1 MSKMIYGVKDKP
13 PLRKWIILSLQH
25 VFAFFGATVLVP
37 ILTGLDVGVGL
48 VASGIG
54 TLIYILCTKGKVPIY
69 LGSSFAYIGAIIAAS
84 AAGGYGSAYVGLIT
98 VGLIYIA
105 VAIVLHFTGT
115 GWLKKLLAPVVV
127 GPMIMIIGLSLAPVA
142 ISQAGLDG
150 SGNLYTILTAVITLI
165 TVIFVSLKGKG
176 FFRVIP
182 FLVAVA
188 VGYVFAAMFGLVD
201 WTVFQNVAFL
211 QVPNFTFIGTYALD
225 FSAVLMFAPI
235 AFVTIA
241 EHIGDH
247 TVIGEITG
255 NDFLADP
262 GLDRTLLGDGIAT
275 GVAAMIGGPA
285 NTSYSE
291 NVGVV
296 GITKV
301 ASVWVT
307 GLAAIFAI
315 ILGFFGYIQAFIMS
329 IPQAVLG
336 GMSII
341 LFGLIAANGV
351 HVIRKANVNLGSMR
365 TIIIVAVM
373 LVLGL
378 GGAAI
383 TIGAATIGGMSLAVI
398 AGILLNTF
406 LPEEKEIV

>member
-1 MSKMIYGVKDKP
+1 MLYGPKDRP
-13 PLRKWIILSLQH
+13 AFGKWLVLALQH
-25 VFAFFGATVLVP
+25 VFAMFGATVLVP

-69 LGSSFAYIGAIIAAS
+69 LGSSFAYIGAIITAS
-84 AAGGYGSAYVGLIT
+84 AAGGYGSAYVGLIA
-98 VGLIYIA
+98 VGLIYVA
-105 VAIVLHFTGT
+105 VSIVLHFTGT
-115 GWLKKLLAPVVV
+115 GWLKKLLAPVIV
-127 GPMIMIIGLSLAPVA
+127 GPMIIIIGLSLAPVA
-142 ISQAGLDG
+142 IGQAGFNGTTDWHIPVVAIITLV
-150 SGNLYTILTAVITLI
+150 TVVIT
-165 TVIFVSLKGKG
+165 SLKAKG
-176 FFRVIP
+176 FLKVIP
-182 FLVAVA
+182 FLVAV
-188 VGYVFAAMFGLVD
+188 VIGYVFSAMFGLVNWD
-201 WTVFQNVAFL
+201 IFSNVPFL

-262 GLDRTLLGDGIAT
+262 GLDKTLLGDGIAT
-275 GVAAMIGGPA
+275 GVAAMMGGPA

-307 GLAAIFAI
+307 GLAAVIAI
-315 ILGFFGYIQAFIMS
+315 LLGFVGWIQAFVMS
-329 IPQAVLG
+329 IPVAVLG

-351 HVIRKANVNLGSMR
+351 HVMRKANVNLGSMR

-383 TIGAATIGGMSLAVI
+383 TIGTASIGGMSLAVI

-406 LPEEKEIV
+406 LPEE

>member
-1 MSKMIYGVKDKP
+1 
-13 PLRKWIILSLQH
+13 
-25 VFAFFGATVLVP
+25 
-37 ILTGLDVGVGL
+37 
-48 VASGIG
+48 
-54 TLIYILCTKGKVPIY
+54 
-69 LGSSFAYIGAIIAAS
+69 
-84 AAGGYGSAYVGLIT
+84 
-98 VGLIYIA
+98 
-105 VAIVLHFTGT
+105 
-115 GWLKKLLAPVVV
+115 
-127 GPMIMIIGLSLAPVA
+127 
-142 ISQAGLDG
+142 
-150 SGNLYTILTAVITLI
+150 
-165 TVIFVSLKGKG
+165 
-176 FFRVIP
+176 
-182 FLVAVA
+182 
-188 VGYVFAAMFGLVD
+188 
-201 WTVFQNVAFL
+201 
-211 QVPNFTFIGTYALD
+211 
-225 FSAVLMFAPI
+225 
-235 AFVTIA
+235 
-241 EHIGDH
+241 
-247 TVIGEITG
+247 
-255 NDFLADP
+255 
-262 GLDRTLLGDGIAT
+262 
-275 GVAAMIGGPA
+275 MIGGPA

-406 LPEEKEIV
+406 LPEEEKI

>member
-1 MSKMIYGVKDKP
+1 MAKMIYGLKDRPKFG
-13 PLRKWIILSLQH
+13 KWLVLALQH
-25 VFAFFGATVLVP
+25 VFAMFGATVLVP

-48 VASGIG
+48 VASGVG

-69 LGSSFAYIGAIIAAS
+69 LGSSFAYIGAIIAAA
-84 AAGGYGSAYVGLIT
+84 AAGGYGSAYIGLIT
-98 VGLIYIA
+98 VGLIYVA
-105 VAIVLHFTGT
+105 VSIVLHFTGT
-115 GWLKKLLAPVVV
+115 GWLKKLLAPVIV
-127 GPMIMIIGLSLAPVA
+127 GPMIIIIGLSLAPVA
-142 ISQAGLDG
+142 ISQAGLAG
-150 SGNLYTILTAVITLI
+150 GAGWQVPVVALITLI
-165 TVIFVSLKGKG
+165 TVIAVSLKAKG
-176 FFRVIP
+176 FLKVIP

-188 VGYVFAAMFGLVD
+188 VGYVFSAMFGLID

-255 NDFLADP
+255 NDFLVDP

-307 GLAAIFAI
+307 GLAAVFAI
-315 ILGFFGYIQAFIMS
+315 MLGFVGWIQAFVMS
-329 IPQAVLG
+329 IPAAVLG

-351 HVIRKANVNLGSMR
+351 HVIRKANINLGSMR
-365 TIIIVAVM
+365 TIIIVATM

-406 LPEEKEIV
+406 LPEEEKE

>member
-1 MSKMIYGVKDKP
+1 MAKMIYGPKDRPKFG
-13 PLRKWIILSLQH
+13 KWLVLALQN
-25 VFAFFGATVLVP
+25 VFAMFGATVLVP

-406 LPEEKEIV
+406 LPEEEKI